1 MKIFVDSANLNEI
14 EDALKRGFTAG
25 VTTNPSIL
33 SKEKRTDFR
42 LHVKKIIALL
52 EQYHVKIPLSVEVFS
67 TNPKEMVRQALEFAE
82 EFGRYDGLNIK
93 VPIGWDELG
102 VVREL
107 KAKDLKVNCTCCMSL
122 NQAIMAAAAGADF
135 VSIFYGRIRD
145 VGYDAF
151 TIVQQ
156 TRQIFKESRTS
167 SQIII
172 GSIRHIHDINDA
184 FLAGADIVTV
194 PPKFFPQMVTHP
206 KTDEAVKQFV
216 TDFDNWMA
224 K

>member
-1 MKIFVDSANLNEI
+1 MKIFVDSANLGEI

-33 SKEKRTDFR
+33 SKEKRTDFK
-42 LHVKKIIALL
+42 LHIKKIISLL
-52 EQYHVKIPLSVEVFS
+52 EQYHVKIPLSIEVFS
-67 TNPKEMVRQALEFAE
+67 TNPKEMIRQAVDFAE

-93 VPIGWDELG
+93 IPIGWNELE

-107 KAKDLKVNCTCCMSL
+107 KAKGLKVNCTCCMSL
-122 NQAIMAAAAGADF
+122 NQAIMAASAGADF

-151 TIVQQ
+151 TVVQRTHQ
-156 TRQIFKESRTS
+156 VFRESRTS
-167 SQIII
+167 AQIII
-172 GSIRHIHDINDA
+172 GSIRHIHDINEA

-194 PPKFFPQMVTHP
+194 PPKFFQQMVAHP

-216 TDFDNWMA
+216 TDFEDWMS